1 MTRNDMR
8 NFRVGEFQFEK
19 KFLFVVSLS
28 FARFTLSHRK
38 PLARW
43 KKSKRDAEK
52 STFSSEKKSKT
63 SDGYEQTWVEEKVD
77 KELTRA
83 GRARATRT
91 AKTRTDLFLNR
102 LCFSCARKRAS
113 RSARARL
120 RIKERTFLS
129 FGCCF

>member
-1 MTRNDMR
+1 MIREI
-8 NFRVGEFQFEK
+8 FVLVSFSLK
-19 KFLFVVSLS
+19 KNSSSSLAS
-28 FARFTLSHRK
+28 RSLGLTLSHRK

-63 SDGYEQTWVEEKVD
+63 SGYEPTWVEEKID

-83 GRARATRT
+83 GGTRATRT

>member
-1 MTRNDMR
+1 MMRNDVR

-43 KKSKRDAEK
+43 KKSKRHAEK

-77 KELTRA
+77 KESVSYTHLRA
-83 GRARATRT
+83 HET
-91 AKTRTDLFLNR
+91 
-102 LCFSCARKRAS
+102 
-113 RSARARL
+113 
-120 RIKERTFLS
+120 
-129 FGCCF
+129 

>member
-1 MTRNDMR
+1 MMRNDVR

-63 SDGYEQTWVEEKVD
+63 SGYEPTWVEEKID

-83 GRARATRT
+83 GGTRATRT
-91 AKTRTDLFLNR
+91 AKTRTDLFSNS
-102 LCFSCARKRAS
+102 LCFSCAGKRAS

-120 RIKERTFLS
+120 RIKVRTFLS

>member
-1 MTRNDMR
+1 MIREI
-8 NFRVGEFQFEK
+8 FVLVSFSLK
-19 KFLFVVSLS
+19 KNSSSSLAS
-28 FARFTLSHRK
+28 RSLGLTLSHRK

-63 SDGYEQTWVEEKVD
+63 SGYEPTWVEEKID
-77 KELTRA
+77 KELTLA
-83 GRARATRT
+83 GGTRATRT

>member
-1 MTRNDMR
+1 MIREI
-8 NFRVGEFQFEK
+8 FVLVSFSLK
-19 KFLFVVSLS
+19 KNSSSSLAS
-28 FARFTLSHRK
+28 RSLGLTLSHRK

-63 SDGYEQTWVEEKVD
+63 SDGYEQTWVEEKID

-83 GRARATRT
+83 GGTRATRT
-91 AKTRTDLFLNR
+91 AKTRTDLFSNS
-102 LCFSCARKRAS
+102 LCFSCAGKRAS

-120 RIKERTFLS
+120 RIKVRTFLS

>member
-1 MTRNDMR
+1 MIREI
-8 NFRVGEFQFEK
+8 FVLVSFSLK
-19 KFLFVVSLS
+19 KNSSSSLAS
-28 FARFTLSHRK
+28 RSLGLTLSHRK

-91 AKTRTDLFLNR
+91 AKTRTDLLLNR

-113 RSARARL
+113 RSAHARL
-120 RIKERTFLS
+120 CIKERTFLS

>member
-1 MTRNDMR
+1 MIREI
-8 NFRVGEFQFEK
+8 FVLVSFSLK
-19 KFLFVVSLS
+19 KNSSSSLAS
-28 FARFTLSHRK
+28 RSLGLTLSHRK

-63 SDGYEQTWVEEKVD
+63 SGYEPTWVEEKID

-83 GRARATRT
+83 GGTRATRT
-91 AKTRTDLFLNR
+91 AKTRTDLFSNR
-102 LCFSCARKRAS
+102 LCFSCAGKRAS

-120 RIKERTFLS
+120 RIKVRTFLS